1 MMPYFNKVVLIGR
14 LGADPEIKQVGD
26 GKWMAV
32 ASLAVSRDDE
42 APMWVPVLFFGSQA
56 ENLHEIT
63 GKGDLLLVEGELAPD
78 RPTKERPSKGNPT
91 KVMAG
96 RWVLLRKKGDG
107 NASPEAQAGPDPS
120 EGSEVP
126 F

>member
-1 MMPYFNKVVLIGR
+1 MPYYNKVILVGR

-42 APMWVPVLFFGSQA
+42 APMWVPVLFFGAAA
-56 ENLHEIT
+56 ENLHDIT

-78 RPTKERPSKGNPT
+78 RSTKERPSKGNPT

-107 NASPEAQAGPDPS
+107 NASPQPQAGPDPE

>member
-1 MMPYFNKVVLIGR
+1 VILVGR

-32 ASLAVSRDDE
+32 ASLAVSRNDE
-42 APMWVPVLFFGSQA
+42 APMWVPVLFFGAAA
-56 ENLHEIT
+56 ENLHNIT
-63 GKGDLLLVEGELAPD
+63 GKGDLILVEGELAAD
-78 RPTKERPSKGNPT
+78 RPTKEKERQSNRNPS

-107 NASPEAQAGPDPS
+107 NSSPDSEAEAGPDPE